1 MGVLPRPCLGC
12 GTLTTTSRCEPCQ
25 RTARNHYTGTYA
37 ARAKQVRDTATVC
50 WICREGTRTG
60 DPWTADHY
68 YPGDPTSPLLP
79 AHKSCNSRRQDT
91 PPPPTP

>member
-1 MGVLPRPCLGC
+1 MGVLPKPCLDC
-12 GTLTTTSRCEPCQ
+12 GTLTPNTRCHTCHQASRKHYKGDYAQ
-25 RTARNHYTGTYA
+25 RSR
-37 ARAKQVRDTATVC
+37 QVRDTATHC
-50 WICREGTRTG
+50 WICGQPAKPN

-91 PPPPTP
+91 PPPPH